1 MAMGHMREM
10 PDDLGPTTNLSILPT
25 DDWRPPVREYISPR
39 WISDDRKL
47 GGLTSGEVEAS
58 GRRHAESEDGLAE
71 ELARQVAIVVEGIAV
86 NRALREADRL
96 KDEFFAVVG
105 HELRSP
111 LAAISNAL
119 QLVRLKSRGDPELG
133 LATEVLDRQFQQMT
147 RLIDDLVDVSRVRQG
162 KIHLQSEVVD
172 LRDVVARAVE
182 TSRPRIDARKH
193 HLAVSLPERA
203 TEVDGDPTRLA
214 QVVSNLLNNSAK
226 YMDEGGR
233 IELSLA
239 VDDDQAILRVR
250 DTGIGI
256 APAIL
261 PTIFDLFTQVRGHE
275 NRSEGGLGIGLS
287 LVRNM
292 IELHGGRVQALSAGL
307 GQGSEFAVRLP
318 LSPSGHPTPDA
329 AGIAGRAP
337 RGPSRRIL
345 IIDDNRDAADTMA
358 MLLRVVGHEP
368 ETAYDGPSALEL
380 ARLHPPEVVL
390 CDISMPGMSG
400 LEVARHLRQDLGL
413 RNALIVAVT
422 GYGQEEDKLRS
433 RQADFDAHLIKP
445 ASLEALLALVARG
458 TSLVPGLS

>member
-1 MAMGHMREM
+1 MGLVREI
-10 PDDLGPTTNLSILPT
+10 PEELGPATNLSIVPI
-25 DDWRPPVREYISPR
+25 DDREPAVREGISPR
-39 WISDDRKL
+39 RIADNRRM
-47 GGLTSGEVEAS
+47 GALTSGEVEAP
-58 GRRHAESEDGLAE
+58 GRRLAEAEAGLAE
-71 ELARQVAIVVEGIAV
+71 ELARQIAIVVEGIAV

-111 LAAISNAL
+111 LAAISYAL
-119 QLVRLKSRGDPELG
+119 QLVRLKSRSDPELG
-133 LATEVLDRQFQQMT
+133 LATEVLERQFQQMT
-147 RLIDDLVDVSRVRQG
+147 RLIDDLVDVSRVREG
-162 KIHLQSEVVD
+162 KIHLQREVVD

-193 HLAVSLPERA
+193 HLAISLPERS

-233 IELSLA
+233 IELSLG

-250 DTGIGI
+250 DTGLGI

-307 GQGSEFAVRLP
+307 GHGSEFVVRLP
-318 LSPSGHPTPDA
+318 LSPAGGPSPPDT
-329 AGIAGRAP
+329 AGIPGRAP

-368 ETAYDGPSALEL
+368 ETAYDGPTALDM
-380 ARLHPPEVVL
+380 ARVHPPEVVL

-400 LEVARHLRQDLGL
+400 LEVVRRLRQDVGL
-413 RNALIVAVT
+413 RDALIVAVT

-445 ASLEALLALVARG
+445 ASLEALLALLARRSSS
-458 TSLVPGLS
+458 TPGLS